1 MTNEMSLS
9 FSATLENEPFV
20 RTCIASFV
28 VCLNPTVD
36 EIVEIKTVVGEAVS
50 NAIIHGYN
58 GDKGCLVKV
67 KAYIEDDLLTIY
79 VIDKGQGIQDI
90 EKARQPM
97 FTSKKELEHAGMGL
111 SIIEALCDEMTI
123 ESSLELGTQLI
134 MKKELS
140 MNKEAVLNNIQLA
153 QQGDETAKELI
164 VKNNLGLVWSI
175 VHRFKNN
182 YYDKE
187 DLFQIGCIGLMKAI
201 NNFDVH
207 YGVQFSTYAV
217 PIIMGEIKRYFRDDG
232 TIKVSRS
239 LKELNIKINKAKEK
253 LITLYGYEPTVQE
266 IAKELEV
273 DVMDVVEAIDA
284 SYYPTSLSEPIY
296 EKDGSTISMEER
308 IEDKHHTMWFEK
320 IALKLEIEKLDEKER
335 LILYMRY
342 QLDFNQEKVAQR
354 LNISQ
359 VQVSRL
365 EKKIITKLR
374 KHLNESH

>member
-1 MTNEMSLS
+1 MPS
-9 FSATLENEPFV
+9 FMVIT
-20 RTCIASFV
+20 
-28 VCLNPTVD
+28 
-36 EIVEIKTVVGEAVS
+36 
-50 NAIIHGYN
+50 

-134 MKKELS
+134 MKKRIDHD
-140 MNKEAVLNNIQLA
+140 KEAVLNNIQLA

-201 NNFDVH
+201 NNFVFIMVFNFQRMRCLLLWEKSNAILGMMGQSRFLVH
-207 YGVQFSTYAV
+207 
-217 PIIMGEIKRYFRDDG
+217 
-232 TIKVSRS
+232 
-239 LKELNIKINKAKEK
+239 
-253 LITLYGYEPTVQE
+253 
-266 IAKELEV
+266 
-273 DVMDVVEAIDA
+273 
-284 SYYPTSLSEPIY
+284 
-296 EKDGSTISMEER
+296 
-308 IEDKHHTMWFEK
+308 
-320 IALKLEIEKLDEKER
+320 
-335 LILYMRY
+335 
-342 QLDFNQEKVAQR
+342 
-354 LNISQ
+354 
-359 VQVSRL
+359 
-365 EKKIITKLR
+365 LR
-374 KHLNESH
+374 N

>member
-1 MTNEMSLS
+1 
-9 FSATLENEPFV
+9 
-20 RTCIASFV
+20 
-28 VCLNPTVD
+28 
-36 EIVEIKTVVGEAVS
+36 
-50 NAIIHGYN
+50 
-58 GDKGCLVKV
+58 
-67 KAYIEDDLLTIY
+67 
-79 VIDKGQGIQDI
+79 
-90 EKARQPM
+90 
-97 FTSKKELEHAGMGL
+97 
-111 SIIEALCDEMTI
+111 
-123 ESSLELGTQLI
+123 
-134 MKKELS
+134 

-217 PIIMGEIKRYFRDDG
+217 PNIMGEIKRYFRDDG

>member
-207 YGVQFSTYAV
+207 YGVQFFNVCGAYYY
-217 PIIMGEIKRYFRDDG
+217 GR
-232 TIKVSRS
+232 
-239 LKELNIKINKAKEK
+239 NQ
-253 LITLYGYEPTVQE
+253 TL
-266 IAKELEV
+266 
-273 DVMDVVEAIDA
+273 
-284 SYYPTSLSEPIY
+284 
-296 EKDGSTISMEER
+296 
-308 IEDKHHTMWFEK
+308 F
-320 IALKLEIEKLDEKER
+320 
-335 LILYMRY
+335 
-342 QLDFNQEKVAQR
+342 
-354 LNISQ
+354 
-359 VQVSRL
+359 
-365 EKKIITKLR
+365 
-374 KHLNESH
+374 